1 MGCGVPF
8 SVGSSAGNLALAW
21 TEYIRHFFH
30 GSFFLPYHTRLSSQF
45 QNRGEDV
52 QCLFP
57 SSSSKNRTIPFNVPD
72 LSSTCIKNDPRCTH
86 GCVGRLSKASRY
98 GQMAASVF
106 AAKFALQH

>member
-45 QNRGEDV
+45 QIRGEDV

-57 SSSSKNRTIPFNVPD
+57 
-72 LSSTCIKNDPRCTH
+72 
-86 GCVGRLSKASRY
+86 
-98 GQMAASVF
+98 
-106 AAKFALQH
+106 

>member
-57 SSSSKNRTIPFNVPD
+57 
-72 LSSTCIKNDPRCTH
+72 
-86 GCVGRLSKASRY
+86 
-98 GQMAASVF
+98 
-106 AAKFALQH
+106 